1 MLENSHAWMGASG
14 SSIAGL
20 FVYLASLIRET
31 TIFFQFF
38 FFHSHLLSRQL
49 SISVAINVA
58 KVLEYKSKF
67 NASFAISGKGSF
79 KVMASRNDGRSYF

>member
-20 FVYLASLIRET
+20 LASLILET
-31 TIFFQFF
+31 TIFFLIF

-49 SISVAINVA
+49 SVSAAINVA